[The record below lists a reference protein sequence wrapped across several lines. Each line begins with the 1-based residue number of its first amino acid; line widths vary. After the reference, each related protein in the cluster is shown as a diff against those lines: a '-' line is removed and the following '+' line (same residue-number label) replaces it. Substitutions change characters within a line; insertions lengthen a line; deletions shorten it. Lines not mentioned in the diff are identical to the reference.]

1 MKTVM
6 TFLSVLSLSL
16 PSMADPSAAVGVA
29 AAVEPLTPD
38 ELVAV
43 GLEEVPVHLKA
54 IIKKIEALPASVAAM
69 DPGAELQ
76 IPELPSFKK
85 GFLAYEANRK
95 TCINDQTRAAK
106 LCREETSPNLQS
118 TLQGVNLVLAG
129 VNSLAVNDACKS
141 FSKAMTLA
149 QAGITAYTV
158 ACGAMQKKCDLSCS
172 AAASGM
178 KEMIQALHVSKPTC
192 TPGETGTGCTKGMS
206 QLETLYNNAYAE
218 MKKEISLQSKKT
230 LHSKEQL
237 CKKTYGLL
245 LVSSAASLVSIV
257 SSLKQ
262 GKSCDED
269 SNGSEGGGGGTAA
282 VAVSGKQDTSSS
294 QSATPSQSPTAPSST
309 SEVAVST
316 PAASVTSPTPESP
329 NRTSDPVTT
338 EAPVSRRELASAN
351 AESVP
356 PQDSELRKYLPGGSK
371 AAASVAK
378 DPHPDITSA
387 GGKTNFEKMRNR
399 FWELGLQGD

>member
-16 PSMADPSAAVGVA
+16 PAVAEPSAAGA
-29 AAVEPLTPD
+29 ATAAVEPLTPD
-38 ELVAV
+38 ELIAV
-43 GLEEVPVHLKA
+43 GLEEVPVNLKA
-54 IIKKIEALPASVAAM
+54 IIKKIDALPAAVSAM
-69 DPGAELQ
+69 DPGAQLV

-85 GFLAYEANRK
+85 GFQAYEANRK

-106 LCREETSPNLQS
+106 LCREETSPNLQT

-178 KEMIQALHVSKPTC
+178 KEMIQALHVSKATC
-192 TPGETGTGCTKGMS
+192 TPGQTGAGCTEGMS
-206 QLETLYNNAYAE
+206 QLESLYNKAYTE

-245 LVSSAASLVSIV
+245 LASSAASLVSIV

-262 GKSCDED
+262 GKSCDEE

-282 VAVSGKQDTSSS
+282 VALSEKQETTSS
-294 QSATPSQSPTAPSST
+294 QTATPSQSSATPTRATEVAPSLSSSPT
-309 SEVAVST
+309 SS
-316 PAASVTSPTPESP
+316 AASESA
-329 NRTSDPVTT
+329 NRTSDTVAI
-338 EAPVSRRELASAN
+338 EAPNSRRELASSPT
-351 AESVP
+351 ETVP
-356 PQDSELRKYLPGGSK
+356 SQDSELRKYLPGGSK
-371 AAASVAK
+371 AAASVSA

-387 GGKTNFEKMRNR
+387 GGKSNFEKMRNR

>member
-1 MKTVM
+1 MKTVV

-16 PSMADPSAAVGVA
+16 SSVADPSAAVGVA
-29 AAVEPLTPD
+29 SAVEPLTPD

-43 GLEEVPVHLKA
+43 GLEEVPVNLKA

-69 DPGAELQ
+69 DPGAVLQ
-76 IPELPSFKK
+76 IPEFASFQK
-85 GFLAYEANRK
+85 GFQTYEAHRK

-106 LCREETSPNLQS
+106 LCREETSPNLQT

-158 ACGAMQKKCDLSCS
+158 ACGAMQKKCDMSCS

-178 KEMIQALHVSKPTC
+178 KEMIQALHVSKATC
-192 TPGETGTGCTKGMS
+192 TPGQTGAGCTEGMS
-206 QLETLYNNAYAE
+206 QLETLYNKAYTE

-245 LVSSAASLVSIV
+245 LASSAASLVSIV

-262 GKSCDED
+262 GKSCDEE

-282 VAVSGKQDTSSS
+282 VVVSEKQNTSSS
-294 QSATPSQSPTAPSST
+294 QSATPFQTATTPAST
-309 SEVAVST
+309 TEVAASAPTT
-316 PAASVTSPTPESP
+316 PVASASPESGNRPSDTVPVDAP
-329 NRTSDPVTT
+329 N
-338 EAPVSRRELASAN
+338 SRRELASATIET
-351 AESVP
+351 AP

>member
-16 PSMADPSAAVGVA
+16 PSVADPSASAGA
-29 AAVEPLTPD
+29 APAAVEPLTPD
-38 ELVAV
+38 ELIAV
-43 GLEEVPVHLKA
+43 GLEEVPVNLKA

-69 DPGAELQ
+69 DPGALLK

-178 KEMIQALHVSKPTC
+178 KEMIQALHVSKATC
-192 TPGETGTGCTKGMS
+192 TPGQTGAGCTEGLS
-206 QLETLYNNAYAE
+206 QLETLYNKAYTE

-282 VAVSGKQDTSSS
+282 VAVSEKQDTSSS
-294 QSATPSQSPTAPSST
+294 QSATPSQNSTAPAST
-309 SEVAVST
+309 SEVAVSP
-316 PAASVTSPTPESP
+316 PAASVTSPTPE
-329 NRTSDPVTT
+329 TT
-338 EAPVSRRELASAN
+338 EAPISRRELASAN